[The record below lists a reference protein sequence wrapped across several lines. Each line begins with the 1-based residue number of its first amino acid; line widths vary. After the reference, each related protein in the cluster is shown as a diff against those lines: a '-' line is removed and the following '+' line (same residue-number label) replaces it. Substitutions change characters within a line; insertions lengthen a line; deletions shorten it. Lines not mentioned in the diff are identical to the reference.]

1 MASCSKL
8 QSPTVRAGV
17 AAEQVDS
24 RVRDFGGV
32 AAFTVHLLSA
42 ACGQPLSVS
51 TGLAAVDGATRVR
64 APGVLMP
71 LLGFLPLLFDHRHLA
86 GAKHLRHSPEPLTL
100 LHLLPWLTVHP
111 VGRGPCLHDR
121 APYDDVRRALL
132 PLDFAIGRKHSRG
145 GSKRRILS
153 TWFWR
158 GPHFSR
164 S

>member
-1 MASCSKL
+1 ML
-8 QSPTVRAGV
+8 
-17 AAEQVDS
+17 
-24 RVRDFGGV
+24 
-32 AAFTVHLLSA
+32 
-42 ACGQPLSVS
+42 
-51 TGLAAVDGATRVR
+51 GLAPSMGSMCCQSLREHGWLTAFGATRVR

-71 LLGFLPLLFDHRHLA
+71 LLGLLPLLVDHRHLA

-111 VGRGPCLHDR
+111 AGRGPCLHDR

-158 GPHFSR
+158 GPHVSCGCACASYFSTVFARCVPFR
-164 S
+164 SDRASRIL